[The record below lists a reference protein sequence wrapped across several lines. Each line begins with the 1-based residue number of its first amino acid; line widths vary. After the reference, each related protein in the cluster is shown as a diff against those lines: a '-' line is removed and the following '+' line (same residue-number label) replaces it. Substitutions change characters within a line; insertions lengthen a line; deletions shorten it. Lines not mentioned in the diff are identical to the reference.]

1 MPGGSASR
9 VVRDGDTVRR
19 DPGDRAE
26 PVHELLRHFGQR
38 GWTGAPRLLGTDGQG
53 REVLTFLDGH
63 VLWQSPADRVS
74 SAESLAG
81 VARLVRRLHDLTAG
95 MPLADDQ
102 EVVCHNDLSPK
113 NTVYRGDG
121 EGMRPVALTDWD
133 LAAPGARIHDIAH
146 MCWQYLGLG
155 PAAADVVAASHRVRL
170 MCNAYGLSG
179 RSRVV
184 ETILW
189 WEDRCWRDR
198 RRRGRRRPG
207 NGAPAGRRGCGVRAR
222 RLPLGARVPGR
233 NRSRPGLT
241 RGQAAP
247 RNALLEELQLGG
259 DDRRPLPGV
268 ERLDYRHQFG

>member
-1 MPGGSASR
+1 MPQ
-9 VVRDGDTVRR
+9 
-19 DPGDRAE
+19 
-26 PVHELLRHFGQR
+26 RH
-38 GWTGAPRLLGTDGQG
+38 P
-53 REVLTFLDGH
+53 
-63 VLWQSPADRVS
+63 
-74 SAESLAG
+74 
-81 VARLVRRLHDLTAG
+81 
-95 MPLADDQ
+95 
-102 EVVCHNDLSPK
+102 PK

-207 NGAPAGRRGCGVRAR
+207 NGACGPQGLRGPCAPLTTGCSRTGTKSKPPWPNAG
-222 RLPLGARVPGR
+222 PG
-233 NRSRPGLT
+233 GT
-241 RGQAAP
+241 A
-247 RNALLEELQLGG
+247 
-259 DDRRPLPGV
+259 
-268 ERLDYRHQFG
+268 